1 MEGQKNT
8 EVPSASA
15 AVEEDTMDELL
26 KAWQPS
32 FDEESTV
39 APRLSTPDQF
49 EETMTLLREL
59 EEAMR
64 DIPEVVPTAPSN
76 QAG

>member
-1 MEGQKNT
+1 MEAFVRRRALGR
-8 EVPSASA
+8 
-15 AVEEDTMDELL
+15 
-26 KAWQPS
+26 
-32 FDEESTV
+32 
-39 APRLSTPDQF
+39 PRPSTPDQF